1 MDRDIELYP
10 FEVQNVEHN
19 VKEIPKGVQMIQAPM
34 YWERGNNG
42 KGIKIAILDTGC
54 DKNHPDLKER
64 IIGGKNFTKDDN
76 ENPDI
81 FNDYNGH
88 GTHVAGTIAASK
100 NDTGVIGVAPEA
112 DLLILKV
119 FGAEGDVESNW
130 ITDALN
136 YAIEQKVNIISMSF
150 GSKVSDELMHQA
162 IKRAVEKN
170 ILVVCAAGND
180 GDKNPMS
187 EEFRYPGAFNEVISV
202 GAIDFSGRFADFTNT
217 NKEVDLVAPGVDIL
231 SCYPKDLSE
240 NPKIPYKK
248 LSGTSM
254 STPHVTGALALL
266 INHCQSKK
274 EFNRSL
280 TESELYAQLV
290 KRTIP
295 SEYYKN
301 TYEGNGFLYLTATEM
316 LEEFLKSH
324 PVNLEQYQ

>member
-1 MDRDIELYP
+1 MDKDIELYP

-34 YWERGNNG
+34 YWEKGNNG

-54 DKNHPDLKER
+54 DKNHPDLKDR
-64 IIGGKNFTKDDN
+64 IIEGKNFTNDDN
-76 ENPDI
+76 GNLDI

-100 NDTGVIGVAPEA
+100 NDKGVIGVAPEA

-119 FGAEGDVESNW
+119 FGAKGDVEPNW
-130 ITDALN
+130 ITDALD

-150 GSKVSDELMHQA
+150 GSKEPDKSMHQA
-162 IKRAVEKN
+162 IKRAVEKG

-202 GAIDFSGRFADFTNT
+202 GAIDFSGRFPEFTNT

-231 SCYPKDLSE
+231 SCYPMNLSE
-240 NPKIPYKK
+240 DPENPYKK

-280 TESELYAQLV
+280 TETELYAQLV

-295 SEYYKN
+295 SEFYKN
-301 TYEGNGFLYLTATEM
+301 TYEGNGFLYLTATEK
-316 LEEFLKSH
+316 LEEYLKSH

>member
-1 MDRDIELYP
+1 MDKDIGLYP
-10 FEVQNVEHN
+10 FEVQDVEHN

-34 YWERGNNG
+34 YWEKGNNG

-54 DKNHPDLKER
+54 DKNHPDLKDR
-64 IIGGKNFTKDDN
+64 VIGGQNFTNDDGGD
-76 ENPDI
+76 PDI

-100 NDTGVIGVAPEA
+100 NDNGVIGVAPEA

-119 FGAEGDVESNW
+119 LGEDGTGNFEW
-130 ITDALN
+130 ITKAIN
-136 YAIEQKVNIISMSF
+136 YAIEEKVHIISMSL
-150 GSKVSDELMHQA
+150 SSPSPEESTHEA

-170 ILVVCAAGND
+170 ILVICAAGNG
-180 GDKNPMS
+180 GDNNPVT
-187 EEFRYPGAFNEVISV
+187 EELGYPGAYNEVISV
-202 GAIDFSGRFADFTNT
+202 GAIGFSGQFSNFTNT
-217 NKEVDLVAPGVDIL
+217 NKEVDLVAPGEGIL
-231 SCYPKDLSE
+231 SCYPSSLVEDS
-240 NPKIPYKK
+240 KIPYKK

-266 INHCQSKK
+266 INHCQSEK

-280 TESELYAQLV
+280 TEPELYAQLV

-295 SEYYKN
+295 SEFYKN
-301 TYEGNGFLYLTATEM
+301 TYEGNGLLYLTATEK
-316 LEEFLKSH
+316 LEEYLKSH